1 MRTAHVIAKV
11 ANLVKSARVHASLC
25 EYLNVHDKVLK
36 FFPITQYS
44 QCSGLNWKSLSE
56 NLNLNEKIQSTNT
69 DFEKMQKLELCDKEI

>member
-36 FFPITQYS
+36 FFP
-44 QCSGLNWKSLSE
+44 
-56 NLNLNEKIQSTNT
+56 
-69 DFEKMQKLELCDKEI
+69 